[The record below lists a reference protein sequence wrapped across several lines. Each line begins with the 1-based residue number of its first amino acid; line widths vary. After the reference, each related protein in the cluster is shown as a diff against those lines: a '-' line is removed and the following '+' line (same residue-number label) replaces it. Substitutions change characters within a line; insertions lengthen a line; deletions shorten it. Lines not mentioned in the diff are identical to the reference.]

1 MKKTK
6 ASIVFSVIEA
16 LIAIAALAFFIML
29 IVPGIGIG
37 YIISS
42 LSGQYGQ
49 TIYIVSVIAT
59 LVIAGGMIALI
70 IISRDIIVRKRKRS
84 DKTTVNQ

>member
-1 MKKTK
+1 MKKSKT
-6 ASIVFSVIEA
+6 STVFSIIEA
-16 LIAIAALAFFIML
+16 LVAIAALAFFIML
-29 IVPGIGIG
+29 IVPGIGMG

-49 TIYIVSVIAT
+49 TIYIVSIIAT

-70 IISRDIIVRKRKRS
+70 IISRDVIVRKRKHTDNIS
-84 DKTTVNQ
+84 AK

>member
-16 LIAIAALAFFIML
+16 LIAIAALAFFIIL
-29 IVPGIGIG
+29 IVPGIGMG

-49 TIYIVSVIAT
+49 TIYIVSIIAT

-70 IISRDIIVRKRKRS
+70 IISRDVIVRQRKRS

>member
-1 MKKTK
+1 MKKSKT
-6 ASIVFSVIEA
+6 STVFSIIEA
-16 LIAIAALAFFIML
+16 LVAIASLAFFILL
-29 IVPGIGIG
+29 IIPGVGMG

-49 TIYIVSVIAT
+49 TIYIVSIIAT

-70 IISRDIIVRKRKRS
+70 IISRDVIVRKRKHTDNIS
-84 DKTTVNQ
+84 AK

>member
-6 ASIVFSVIEA
+6 ASIVFSVVEA

>member
-6 ASIVFSVIEA
+6 ASIVFSVIES
-16 LIAIAALAFFIML
+16 LIAIAALAFFIIL
-29 IVPGIGIG
+29 IVPGIGMG

-49 TIYIVSVIAT
+49 TIYIVSIIAT

-70 IISRDIIVRKRKRS
+70 IISRDAIVRKRKRS
-84 DKTTVNQ
+84 DKTTVNK

>member
-1 MKKTK
+1 MKKSKTSTVF
-6 ASIVFSVIEA
+6 SIVEA
-16 LIAIAALAFFIML
+16 LVAIVALAFFIML
-29 IVPGIGIG
+29 IVPGIGMG

-49 TIYIVSVIAT
+49 TIYIVSIIAT

-70 IISRDIIVRKRKRS
+70 IISRDVIVRKRKRS

>member
-1 MKKTK
+1 MKKSK
-6 ASIVFSVIEA
+6 ASIVFSVVEA

-29 IVPGIGIG
+29 IVPGIGMG

-49 TIYIVSVIAT
+49 TIYIVSIIAT

-70 IISRDIIVRKRKRS
+70 IISRDVIVRKRKRS

>member
-16 LIAIAALAFFIML
+16 LIAIAALAFFIIL
-29 IVPGIGIG
+29 IVPGIGMG

-49 TIYIVSVIAT
+49 TIYIVSIIAT

-70 IISRDIIVRKRKRS
+70 IISRDVIVRKRKRS

>member
-1 MKKTK
+1 MKKSKT
-6 ASIVFSVIEA
+6 STVFSIIEA
-16 LIAIAALAFFIML
+16 LVAIVASAFFILL
-29 IVPGIGIG
+29 IIPGVGMG

-49 TIYIVSVIAT
+49 TIYIVSIIAT

-70 IISRDIIVRKRKRS
+70 IISRDVIVRKRKRS

>member
-1 MKKTK
+1 MKKSK
-6 ASIVFSVIEA
+6 ASIVFSVVEA

-29 IVPGIGIG
+29 IVPGIGMG

-49 TIYIVSVIAT
+49 TIYIVSIIAT

-70 IISRDIIVRKRKRS
+70 IISRDVIVRKRKRS
-84 DKTTVNQ
+84 DKTTVNK

>member
-1 MKKTK
+1 MKKSKT
-6 ASIVFSVIEA
+6 STVFSIIEA
-16 LIAIAALAFFIML
+16 LVAIVALAFFIML
-29 IVPGIGIG
+29 IVPGIGVG

-49 TIYIVSVIAT
+49 TIYIVSIIAT

-70 IISRDIIVRKRKRS
+70 IISRDAIVRKRKRS
-84 DKTTVNQ
+84 DKTTVNK

>member
-6 ASIVFSVIEA
+6 TSTVFSIIEA
-16 LIAIAALAFFIML
+16 LVAIVALAFFIML
-29 IVPGIGIG
+29 IVPGIGMG

-49 TIYIVSVIAT
+49 TIYIVSIIAT

-70 IISRDIIVRKRKRS
+70 IISRDVIVRKRKHTDNIS
-84 DKTTVNQ
+84 AK

>member
-1 MKKTK
+1 MKKSK
-6 ASIVFSVIEA
+6 ASIVFSVVEV
-16 LIAIAALAFFIML
+16 LIAITALAFFILL
-29 IVPGIGIG
+29 IVPGIGMG

-49 TIYIVSVIAT
+49 TIYIVFIIAT

-70 IISRDIIVRKRKRS
+70 IISRDVIVRKRKRS
-84 DKTTVNQ
+84 DKTTVNK

>member
-1 MKKTK
+1 MKKSKT
-6 ASIVFSVIEA
+6 STVFSIIEA
-16 LIAIAALAFFIML
+16 LVAIVALAFFIML
-29 IVPGIGIG
+29 IVPGIGMG

-49 TIYIVSVIAT
+49 TIYIVSIIAT

-70 IISRDIIVRKRKRS
+70 IISRDAIVRQRKRT
-84 DKTTVNQ
+84 DKTTVNK

>member
-1 MKKTK
+1 MKKSN
-6 ASIVFSVIEA
+6 ASTVFSVIEA

-29 IVPGIGIG
+29 IVPGIGMG

-49 TIYIVSVIAT
+49 TIYVVCIIAA
-59 LVIAGGMIALI
+59 LAVMIGSIILILATRELI
-70 IISRDIIVRKRKRS
+70 IRKHKQTAN
-84 DKTTVNQ
+84 KQ

>member
-1 MKKTK
+1 MKKSKT
-6 ASIVFSVIEA
+6 STVFSIIEA
-16 LIAIAALAFFIML
+16 LVAIVALAFFIML
-29 IVPGIGIG
+29 IVPGIGMG

-49 TIYIVSVIAT
+49 TIYIVSIIAT

-70 IISRDIIVRKRKRS
+70 IISRDAIVRKRKRT
-84 DKTTVNQ
+84 DKTTVNK

>member
-1 MKKTK
+1 MKKSK
-6 ASIVFSVIEA
+6 ASIVFSVVEV
-16 LIAIAALAFFIML
+16 LIAIAALTFFILL
-29 IVPGIGIG
+29 IVPGIGMG

-49 TIYIVSVIAT
+49 TIYIVSIIAT

-70 IISRDIIVRKRKRS
+70 IISRDVIVRKRKRS

>member
-1 MKKTK
+1 MKKSKT
-6 ASIVFSVIEA
+6 STVFSIIEA
-16 LIAIAALAFFIML
+16 LVAIVALAFFIML
-29 IVPGIGIG
+29 IVPGIGMG

-49 TIYIVSVIAT
+49 TIYIVSIIAT

-84 DKTTVNQ
+84 DKTTVNR

>member
-1 MKKTK
+1 MKKSKT
-6 ASIVFSVIEA
+6 STVFSIIEA
-16 LIAIAALAFFIML
+16 LVAIAALAFFIML
-29 IVPGIGIG
+29 IVPGIGMG

-49 TIYIVSVIAT
+49 TIYIVSIIAT

-70 IISRDIIVRKRKRS
+70 IISRDVIVRKRKRS

>member
-1 MKKTK
+1 MKKSKT
-6 ASIVFSVIEA
+6 STVFSIIEA
-16 LIAIAALAFFIML
+16 LVAIVALAFFILL
-29 IVPGIGIG
+29 IIPGVGMG

-49 TIYIVSVIAT
+49 TIYIVSIIAT

-70 IISRDIIVRKRKRS
+70 IISRDVIVRKRKRS

>member
-1 MKKTK
+1 MKKSKT
-6 ASIVFSVIEA
+6 STVFSIIEA
-16 LIAIAALAFFIML
+16 LVAIAALAFFILL
-29 IVPGIGIG
+29 IIPGVGMG

-49 TIYIVSVIAT
+49 TIYIVSIIAT

-70 IISRDIIVRKRKRS
+70 IISRDVIVRKRKHTDNIS
-84 DKTTVNQ
+84 AK

>member
-1 MKKTK
+1 MKKSK
-6 ASIVFSVIEA
+6 ASIVFSVVEA
-16 LIAIAALAFFIML
+16 LIAIAALAFFILL
-29 IVPGIGIG
+29 IVPGIGMG

-49 TIYIVSVIAT
+49 TIYIVSIIAT

-70 IISRDIIVRKRKRS
+70 IISRDVIVRKRKHTDNIS
-84 DKTTVNQ
+84 AK

>member
-1 MKKTK
+1 MKKSKT
-6 ASIVFSVIEA
+6 STVFSIIEA
-16 LIAIAALAFFIML
+16 LVAIVALASFIML
-29 IVPGIGIG
+29 IVPGIGMG

-49 TIYIVSVIAT
+49 TIYIVSIIVT

-70 IISRDIIVRKRKRS
+70 IISRDVIVRKRKRS

>member
-1 MKKTK
+1 MKKSK
-6 ASIVFSVIEA
+6 ASIVFSVVEA

-29 IVPGIGIG
+29 IVPGIGMG

-49 TIYIVSVIAT
+49 TIYIVSIITT

-70 IISRDIIVRKRKRS
+70 IISRDVIVRKRKHTDNIS
-84 DKTTVNQ
+84 AK